1 MKYIKSSLL
10 VLVMLL
16 GACSNFLDEQVF
28 TEYDPDTFLNSASGI
43 NAVLT
48 ATYRQSRPLYR
59 ETWFSFAGWTTD
71 LQLER
76 GGGYAAPAATFAN
89 FQWQPSNS
97 FFMENWREIY
107 EAIRNANSLLDNID
121 NVSSISAQK
130 VASLKAEATFLRA
143 LNYYQS

>member
-1 MKYIKSSLL
+1 MKKLFLL
-10 VLVMLL
+10 LIV
-16 GACSNFLDEQVF
+16 ACALFPSCEDFLDEQVF
-28 TEYDPDTFLNSASGI
+28 TEYDPASFLQSEAGI

-89 FQWQPSNS
+89 FQWGPSNG
-97 FFMENWREIY
+97 FF
-107 EAIRNANSLLDNID
+107 
-121 NVSSISAQK
+121 
-130 VASLKAEATFLRA
+130 
-143 LNYYQS
+143 

>member
-1 MKYIKSSLL
+1 MKYITILL
-10 VLVMLL
+10 TTFFILL
-16 GACSNFLDEQVF
+16 AGCNDFLDEQVF
-28 TEYDPDTFLNSASGI
+28 TEYDPGDFLQSEAGV

-89 FQWQPSNS
+89 FQWEPSNS
-97 FFMENWREIY
+97 FFRNNWRELY
-107 EAIRNANSLLDNID
+107 EAIRNANSL
-121 NVSSISAQK
+121 
-130 VASLKAEATFLRA
+130 ASLPEFTK
-143 LNYYQS
+143 

>member
-1 MKYIKSSLL
+1 MKYIKLIFL
-10 VLVMLL
+10 VLIMLPL
-16 GACSNFLDEQVF
+16 GSCKDFLDEQVF
-28 TEYDPDTFLNSASGI
+28 TEYDPDTFLNTEAGI

-89 FQWQPSNS
+89 FQWQPSRS
-97 FFMENWREIY
+97 FSF
-107 EAIRNANSLLDNID
+107 LFCFFL
-121 NVSSISAQK
+121 NVTCVYYNK
-130 VASLKAEATFLRA
+130 
-143 LNYYQS
+143 LNPNVKR